1 MNNFATENINQ
12 TNNKKEVL
20 QSITSSSRRTRV
32 QINLFLTNTHVLKL
46 YIQISNIEP
55 NYKIAL
61 KKNQNLY
68 IVSIEL
74 LPIDWTHTHN

>member
-68 IVSIEL
+68 IVSIEQ